1 MTGSDSDSEI
11 EIIGPIAGCSSE
23 KTAVDFEM
31 PNALKRPREA
41 SYSVRSL
48 YGKVVVLG
56 VIDIDPEY
64 QRGISWNRD
73 KQMMLIDS
81 VFTNHYIPSLIFS
94 VAYDAK
100 RNEKQKTCLDGKQ
113 RLTSL
118 RFDTSKLWWF
128 RVSDSESS
136 KKLKNILPDD
146 VRASFVNRQIKCTE
160 FDELDD
166 DEEREIFQRVQL
178 GVALSAA
185 EKLKVSNT
193 CRSRFVNELKDLYV
207 TQETLAAP
215 SLRWERSQGAD
226 FRCIAQ
232 SVYIIYKWEIDGPSS
247 VKSVGTSN
255 QLKRWLESDATPITP
270 QFSCVVKRTFAIMV
284 ELTAN
289 YPEPFLL
296 YPKVSP
302 VEFIGVL
309 TLIYVHGIIPSAGK
323 QLTSAELSAAFT
335 QMRQVLRHEHHD
347 IRLNDRVGK
356 TIIGFI

>member
-1 MTGSDSDSEI
+1 ITW
-11 EIIGPIAGCSSE
+11 
-23 KTAVDFEM
+23 K
-31 PNALKRPREA
+31 
-41 SYSVRSL
+41 
-48 YGKVVVLG
+48 
-56 VIDIDPEY
+56 
-64 QRGISWNRD
+64 RD

-94 VAYDAK
+94 VAYDGK

-118 RFDTSKLWWF
+118 RLFMDGEVSYSDTSKLWWF

-146 VRASFVNRQIKCTE
+146 IRTSFVNRQIKCTE

-215 SLRWERSQGAD
+215 SLRWERSRGAD
-226 FRCIAQ
+226 FRCLAQ

-255 QLKRWLESDATPITP
+255 QLKRWLESDAQTPIAP
-270 QFSCVVKRTFAIMV
+270 EFSRVVKRTFAIMV

-289 YPEPFLL
+289 YPEPFSL

-347 IRLNDRVGK
+347 VRLNDRVGK
-356 TIIGFI
+356 TIIGFIKTYKKP